1 MLTYK
6 SKCTEITTYNL
17 KTTPIVLIY
26 LSCLKSQI
34 FLRNIIYCLIYFIKM
49 YNFSKLPLNKFIS
62 FFFKSVILNKAT
74 KNVSQVDDF
83 LKYLLVFFSNSFEY
97 KVGV

>member
-6 SKCTEITTYNL
+6 SKCMEIITYNL
-17 KTTPIVLIY
+17 KTTPSIPIY

-34 FLRNIIYCLIYFIKM
+34 FLGNIIYCLICLIKM

-62 FFFKSVILNKAT
+62 FFFLSVILNEAT
-74 KNVSQVDDF
+74 KNVSQLDDF
-83 LKYLLVFFSNSFEY
+83 
-97 KVGV
+97 

>member
-6 SKCTEITTYNL
+6 SKCMEIITYNL
-17 KTTPIVLIY
+17 KTTPSVPIY

-34 FLRNIIYCLIYFIKM
+34 FLGNIIYCLICLIKM

-62 FFFKSVILNKAT
+62 FFF
-74 KNVSQVDDF
+74 
-83 LKYLLVFFSNSFEY
+83 LKCYS
-97 KVGV
+97 